1 MRTGSLGHRAGKAL
15 DAWIA
20 LCSRAPGRI
29 LLGALVLTV
38 LAGWTASGLGLRSD
52 FIELLPTDS
61 PSIRNLE
68 RLKTQVASYSTLV
81 VAMECPDLEAS
92 KRLADD
98 LSQRLRTWPRD
109 RIWAVDDNIREIR
122 EFYSRHRYLYADLED
137 LVDFRD
143 RLRKRIQE
151 ETEAQAFESLD
162 DTPAPKTDLGIEA
175 LKARYERKVREQD
188 RYPDG
193 YYVTPDRSLLAIFI
207 RPPSGSSSFE
217 ANERLVRDVQRE
229 IDALNPA
236 SYHPEMKVGLT
247 GDVKTGLEE
256 REALA
261 SDARFISVLC
271 LLLICGVIVA
281 YYRSLR
287 SLLLIGAPMLM
298 GLLGAMAIARLAI
311 GYLNTATAFLASII
325 AGNGIN
331 FMIMLAA
338 RFFEETRKGEHRD
351 LGSLLRV
358 SVRGTLQGTAVA
370 AAGAAIAYGS
380 LSLAGF
386 RGFRQFGIIGGTGM
400 ALCWLATFLVGPALI
415 ALLHRMR
422 PLDIARE
429 NRHPVASRVG
439 DLVVR
444 HPRKILLAA
453 MVLSAGAVLV
463 ILPWSFDPFEYH
475 FRNLRNRESIER
487 GSAKLSR
494 RVDKIF
500 DLPTS
505 PTPVVLDRAESA
517 PLVKEAIVA
526 APGYPA
532 LVGGVKTLQEILP
545 SRQEEKLAVLREIRA
560 LIDRKIDFLSEED
573 RAEVEKHRPPEDLRV
588 LTLEDIP
595 EMLARPFTE
604 ADGTRG
610 RVLYVYSHPGES
622 LLDGRYLLKFA
633 RFLRGIQVPG
643 VEFYA
648 VGQPMVFADMIAA
661 VLHDGLW
668 VTLVAAAA
676 VTLLLIVAFRS
687 AGTVMTLL
695 TPVLLG
701 TLWMLGLA
709 ALLGQKLNFLNF
721 VVFPITLGIG
731 VDYGVNIFSRYLQE
745 GPDRM
750 KEVIQSTGGAVVLTS
765 STTILGYATLITST
779 NMALQSFGIIADLG
793 EFACLAAAELVMTAL
808 LVYRSR
814 GRPTSPSRIQAS
826 GTLPSGPVSG

>member
-1 MRTGSLGHRAGKAL
+1 MN
-15 DAWIA
+15 
-20 LCSRAPGRI
+20 LCSRYPGRI
-29 LLGALVLTV
+29 LLGALVFGV
-38 LAGWTASGLGLRSD
+38 LAGWTASGLSLHSD

-61 PSIRNLE
+61 PSVRNLE

-92 KRLADD
+92 KRFADD
-98 LSQRLRTWPRD
+98 LSRRLRTWPRD

-122 EFYSRHRYLYADLED
+122 EFYSRNRYLYADLED

-162 DTPAPKTDLGIEA
+162 DSPAPRTDLGIEA
-175 LKARYERKVREQD
+175 LKAKYDRKVREQD

-217 ANERLVRDVQRE
+217 ANERLVQDVQRE
-229 IDALNPA
+229 IDALDPS
-236 SYHPEMKVGLT
+236 SYHPEMRIGMT
-247 GDVKTGLEE
+247 GDIKTGLEE

-261 SDARFISVLC
+261 SDARFISILC
-271 LLLICGVIVA
+271 LVLICGVIVA

-287 SLLLIGAPMLM
+287 SLLVIGTPMLL
-298 GLLGAMAIARLAI
+298 GLLGALAVARMAI

-338 RFFEETRKGEHRD
+338 RFFEESRKGHDRD
-351 LGSLLRV
+351 VGTLLRA
-358 SVRGTLQGTAVA
+358 SVRGTLEGTAVA

-400 ALCWLATFLVGPALI
+400 ALCWIATFLVGPALI

-422 PLDIARE
+422 PLEVTRE
-429 NRHPVASRVG
+429 SRHPISSRVG
-439 DLVVR
+439 SVVAR
-444 HPRKILLAA
+444 HPRWILLAA
-453 MVLSAGAVLV
+453 LLLSAGAILA

-517 PLVKEAIVA
+517 PVVKAAILASPDFRSVI
-526 APGYPA
+526 
-532 LVGGVKTLQEILP
+532 GGVKTLQEVLP
-545 SRQEEKLAVLREIRA
+545 TRQEEKLAVLAEIRA
-560 LIDRKIDFLSEED
+560 LIDRKIDFLSPED
-573 RAEVEKHRPPEDLRV
+573 RAEVERHRPPEDLRV
-588 LTLEDIP
+588 LTLDDIP
-595 EMLARPFTE
+595 EMIARPFTE

-610 RVLYVYSHPGES
+610 RVLYVYSHPSES

-633 RFLRGIQVPG
+633 RFLRSIQVPG

-648 VGQPMVFADMIAA
+648 VGQPLVFADMIAA
-661 VLHDGLW
+661 VLHDGLR
-668 VTLVAAAA
+668 VTLASALAVA
-676 VTLLLIVAFRS
+676 LLLVVAFRS
-687 AGTVMTLL
+687 ASAVATIL
-695 TPVLLG
+695 TSVLLG
-701 TLWMLGLA
+701 TLWMVGLA

-731 VDYGVNIFSRYLQE
+731 VDYGVNIFSRYRQE
-745 GPDRM
+745 GPGRIR
-750 KEVIQSTGGAVVLTS
+750 EVIQSTGGAVVLTS

-793 EFACLAAAELVMTAL
+793 EFACLATSELVMTAL
-808 LVYRSR
+808 LVWRHQGRSSAPIR
-814 GRPTSPSRIQAS
+814 G
-826 GTLPSGPVSG
+826 

>member
-1 MRTGSLGHRAGKAL
+1 MMPGSPGSRLGRAL
-15 DAWIA
+15 DAWMN
-20 LCSRAPGRI
+20 LCSRYPGRI
-29 LLGALVLTV
+29 LLGALVFGV
-38 LAGWTASGLGLRSD
+38 LAGWTASGLSLHSD

-61 PSIRNLE
+61 PSVRNLE

-92 KRLADD
+92 KRFADD
-98 LSQRLRTWPRD
+98 LSRRLRTWPRD

-122 EFYSRHRYLYADLED
+122 EFYSRNRYLYADLED

-162 DTPAPKTDLGIEA
+162 DSPAPRTDLGIEA
-175 LKARYERKVREQD
+175 LKAKYDRKVREQD

-217 ANERLVRDVQRE
+217 ANERLVQDVQRE
-229 IDALNPA
+229 IDALDPS
-236 SYHPEMKVGLT
+236 SYHPEMRIGMT
-247 GDVKTGLEE
+247 GDIKTGLEE

-261 SDARFISVLC
+261 SDARFISILC
-271 LLLICGVIVA
+271 LVLICGVIVA

-287 SLLLIGAPMLM
+287 SLLVIGTPMLL
-298 GLLGAMAIARLAI
+298 GLLGALAVARMAI

-338 RFFEETRKGEHRD
+338 RFFEESRKGHDRD
-351 LGSLLRV
+351 VGTLLRA
-358 SVRGTLQGTAVA
+358 SVRGTLEGTAVA

-400 ALCWLATFLVGPALI
+400 ALCWIATFLVGPALI

-422 PLDIARE
+422 PLEVTRE
-429 NRHPVASRVG
+429 SRHPISSRVG
-439 DLVVR
+439 SVVAR
-444 HPRKILLAA
+444 HPRWILLAA
-453 MVLSAGAVLV
+453 LLLSAGAILA

-517 PLVKEAIVA
+517 PVVKAAILASPDFRSVI
-526 APGYPA
+526 
-532 LVGGVKTLQEILP
+532 GGVKTLQEVLP
-545 SRQEEKLAVLREIRA
+545 TRQEEKLAVLAEIRA
-560 LIDRKIDFLSEED
+560 LIDRKIDFLSPED
-573 RAEVEKHRPPEDLRV
+573 RAEVERHRPPEDLRV
-588 LTLEDIP
+588 LTLDDIP
-595 EMLARPFTE
+595 EMIARPFTE

-610 RVLYVYSHPGES
+610 RVLYVYSHPSES

-633 RFLRGIQVPG
+633 RFLRSIQVPG

-648 VGQPMVFADMIAA
+648 VGQPLVFADMIAA
-661 VLHDGLW
+661 VLHDGLR
-668 VTLVAAAA
+668 VTLASALAVA
-676 VTLLLIVAFRS
+676 LLLVVAFRS
-687 AGTVMTLL
+687 ASAVATIL
-695 TPVLLG
+695 TSVLLG
-701 TLWMLGLA
+701 TLWMVGLA

-731 VDYGVNIFSRYLQE
+731 VDYGVNIFSRYRQE
-745 GPDRM
+745 GPGRIR
-750 KEVIQSTGGAVVLTS
+750 EVIQSTGGAVVLTS

-793 EFACLAAAELVMTAL
+793 EFACLATSELVMTAL
-808 LVYRSR
+808 LVWRHQGRSSAPIR
-814 GRPTSPSRIQAS
+814 G
-826 GTLPSGPVSG
+826 

>member
-1 MRTGSLGHRAGKAL
+1 MIPGSPGNRLLHLL
-15 DAWIA
+15 DSWVD
-20 LCSRAPGRI
+20 LCSRRPGRI
-29 LLGALVLTV
+29 LVGALALAI
-38 LAGWTASGLGLRSD
+38 LAGWAASGLNLRSD

-61 PSIRNLE
+61 PSVRNLE

-98 LSQRLRTWPRD
+98 LARRLRTWPRD

-122 EFYSRHRYLYADLED
+122 EFYSRNRYLYADLED

-143 RLRKRIQE
+143 RLKKRIQE

-162 DTPAPKTDLGIEA
+162 DEPAPRTDLGIEA
-175 LKARYERKVREQD
+175 LKAKYDRKVREQD

-229 IDALNPA
+229 IDALDPA

-287 SLLLIGAPMLM
+287 SLLLIGAPMML
-298 GLLGAMAIARLAI
+298 GLLGAMAVARIAI

-338 RFFEETRKGEHRD
+338 RFFEESRKGHDRD
-351 LGSLLRV
+351 IGTLLRI
-358 SVRGTLQGTAVA
+358 SVRGTLEGTAVA

-380 LSLAGF
+380 LALAGF
-386 RGFRQFGIIGGTGM
+386 RGFRQFGIIGGSGM

-422 PLDIARE
+422 PLEVTRE
-429 NRHPVASRVG
+429 SRHPVASRVG
-439 DLVVR
+439 ELVSR
-444 HPRKILLAA
+444 RPRLILLVA
-453 MVLSAGAVLV
+453 LLISAGSVLA

-505 PTPVVLDRAESA
+505 PTPVVLDHAESA
-517 PLVKEAIVA
+517 PLVKAAILG
-526 APGYPA
+526 APDYRA
-532 LVGGVKTLQEILP
+532 VIGGVKTLQEVLP
-545 SRQEEKLAVLREIRA
+545 SRQEEKLAILAEIRA
-560 LIDRKIDFLSEED
+560 LIDRRIDFLSPED
-573 RAEVEKHRPPEDLRV
+573 RAEVDKHRPPEDLRV
-588 LTLEDIP
+588 LTLDDIP
-595 EMLARPFTE
+595 EMIARPFTE

-610 RVLYVYSHPGES
+610 RVLYVYSHPSES

-633 RFLRGIQVPG
+633 RFLRSLEVPG

-648 VGQPMVFADMIAA
+648 VGQPLVFADMISA
-661 VLHDGLW
+661 VLHDGLR
-668 VTLVAAAA
+668 VTLAAAVA
-676 VTLLLIVAFRS
+676 VTLLLVLAFRS
-687 AGTVMTLL
+687 ASAVATILTTV
-695 TPVLLG
+695 VLG
-701 TLWMLGLA
+701 TLWMVGLA

-731 VDYGVNIFSRYLQE
+731 VDYGVNIFSRYRQE
-745 GPDRM
+745 GPGRM
-750 KEVIQSTGGAVVLTS
+750 KEVIQSTGGAIVLTS

-793 EFACLAAAELVMTAL
+793 EFACLAASELVMTAL
-808 LVYRSR
+808 LVWRH
-814 GRPTSPSRIQAS
+814 QARK
-826 GTLPSGPVSG
+826 GGVPPGG